1 MPGLFLPSYS
11 PNLPPI
17 EESFS
22 KIKVLLCRGE
32 ACTREAPVETI
43 CQALLAVREQDAHCR
58 FLHCRYLLAEK
69 LSYQALLSA
78 FRCEMVV
85 VQRCPKPELPY
96 HSNRDSQYTSY
107 TYRHRLQ

>member
-78 FRCEMVV
+78 FRCRDGSGPTLS
-85 VQRCPKPELPY
+85 QAGITLP
-96 HSNRDSQYTSY
+96 
-107 TYRHRLQ
+107 